1 MKIGDLV
8 IATRKEPWDL
18 RTSRNRYL
26 GIFIKERR
34 DDKYIEC
41 FTGGETTARFD
52 PESWDVEIINENW

>member
-1 MKIGDLV
+1 M
-8 IATRKEPWDL
+8 
-18 RTSRNRYL
+18 